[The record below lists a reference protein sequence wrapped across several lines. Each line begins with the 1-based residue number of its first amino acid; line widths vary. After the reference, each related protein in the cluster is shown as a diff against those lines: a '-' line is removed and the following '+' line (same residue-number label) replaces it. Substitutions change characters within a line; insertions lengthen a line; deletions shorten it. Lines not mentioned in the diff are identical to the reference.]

1 MISIS
6 NLSFCI
12 YIGNTTS
19 IDDKT
24 LFNYCSRFGTI
35 RSILF
40 EKEKFCDFHLI
51 EFSNDE
57 QSQRFLNQNNHEID
71 RILLDIKSYKHLLIH
86 HDILNIDR
94 KFYIGPIL
102 NSKDEHTIV
111 QFYKAIDPTLQYCLS
126 EQNNQVYLLIEFN
139 NRQSVTRIFEKQ
151 TMPITNEYRKFSL
164 YKPIHPKEF
173 VNKLISMKNKQNQ
186 IHIHGLTDQIT
197 ETMLM

>member
-1 MISIS
+1 MIPIS
-6 NLSFCI
+6 NLSSCI
-12 YIGNTTS
+12 YIGNTTL
-19 IDDKT
+19 IDDEI

-51 EFSNDE
+51 EFINYE
-57 QSQRFLNQNNHEID
+57 QLQKFLNQNNHEID
-71 RILLDIKSYKHLLIH
+71 GIQLDIKSYKHLLIH

-94 KFYIGPIL
+94 KFFIGPIL

-111 QFYKAIDPTLQYCLS
+111 NFYKAIDPTLQHCLS
-126 EQNNQVYLLIEFN
+126 KQDNQTYLLIEFN
-139 NRQSVTRIFEKQ
+139 NRQSITRIFEKQ
-151 TMPITNEYRKFSL
+151 TMPIQNEYRKFVL

-186 IHIHGLTDQIT
+186 IMIRGLTNRIT
-197 ETMLM
+197 ERMLM